1 MEMDITYHYPPEL
14 FNLLIDTIPRLSTS
28 KQNLLLFFRGA
39 GVRRTDLSDIETK
52 VATNRGSINKF
63 EITRTVLKRLNERGE
78 KSLRER
84 RELLKRVVEFE
95 DFSACWATDELVAKG
110 LVAEVRRI
118 VNVKDSFTRMKQE
131 REDEH
136 SRRIAEKEREVKAVQ
151 EKQKEFESIKK
162 DICALFASE
171 NPRKRGLV
179 LEEIVNRL
187 FKASGILV
195 RESFHRTGE
204 EGQGIIEQID
214 GVISLDGEIYLVEM
228 KWLKDKAGVDDVS
241 RHLVRVFTRGSSRG
255 IFISATEYT
264 DPALDTCKDA
274 LSRAVVVL
282 CSVQEI
288 ILLLE
293 RSGDLSELLR
303 QKVHAAIIDKK
314 PFLRIL
320 N

>member
-1 MEMDITYHYPPEL
+1 MEMDITYHYPPDL

-39 GVRRTDLSDIETK
+39 GVRRADLSDIEAK
-52 VATNRGSINKF
+52 VATNRSSITKF
-63 EITRTVLKRLNERGE
+63 EIARTVLKRLNERGE

-95 DFSACWATDELVAKG
+95 DFSACWPDDQLAAKG
-110 LVAEVRRI
+110 LVAEVRQI

-136 SRRIAEKEREVKAVQ
+136 SRRIAEKEREVKAAQ
-151 EKQKEFESIKK
+151 EKRNEFELIKK

-187 FKASGILV
+187 LKASGISV

-214 GVISLDGEIYLVEM
+214 GVINLDGEIYLVEM

-264 DPALDTCKDA
+264 DSALDTCKDA
-274 LSRAVVVL
+274 LSKAVVVL

-293 RSGDLSELLR
+293 RYGDLGELLR
-303 QKVHAAIIDKK
+303 QKIHAAIIDKK
-314 PFLRIL
+314 PFLKIL